1 MLVNE
6 TILVVSTTDHTTW
19 AVSVKTINQRPPN
32 NLHFRF
38 SVSLKRVNLTI
49 HVHSSVPP
57 LTLVDIDHI
66 LFQCQELKNR
76 CRISRFRNLFCSLQL
91 KTVMVKFVRSQLFTL
106 INGTFFVFLVWIID
120 MIEVLKKLAS
130 PWASLNISAR
140 STQHNYPWHSSE
152 WKLGVNQNKVT
163 MTSTKHTQTKHALK

>member
-1 MLVNE
+1 MYSQQTIYWLLDNFAMLVNE

-76 CRISRFRNLFCSLQL
+76 CRISRFRNLFCSLRL
-91 KTVMVKFVRSQLFTL
+91 KTVMVKFVHSQLFTL
-106 INGTFFVFLVWIID
+106 INCNGTIFCVWHTLRCCGNLSA
-120 MIEVLKKLAS
+120 MEVRFSK
-130 PWASLNISAR
+130 WF
-140 STQHNYPWHSSE
+140 
-152 WKLGVNQNKVT
+152 
-163 MTSTKHTQTKHALK
+163 